1 MWLIPGNAGLN
12 HTIMIDQNSIELKNI
27 ITLFLTHMTGMNT
40 DQTIPIQ
47 YSCYFSR
54 SREGE
59 QFVPEHVI
67 SYVVSGTIT
76 MNDGASSFAF
86 TEGDVY
92 FCRRGQLA
100 KYMKEIGASGEFRSV
115 SIFFDQEMLRNFS
128 AGYGYVSKKHETNFV
143 VKKLFPAKVMASYMD
158 SLRAYEQLFAS
169 GEGKQLL
176 EVKRKEAILLLIQT
190 YPDLKDVI
198 FDFSEPGKIDLEAF
212 MNQHYHFNVGLNRF
226 AYLTGRSLSTF
237 KRDFEKI
244 FQTTPSRWLLL
255 RRLQEAYYLLKEKKK
270 PVSDVYLELG
280 FEDLSHFS
288 YAFKKQYGVA
298 PSQVASR

>member
-1 MWLIPGNAGLN
+1 L
-12 HTIMIDQNSIELKNI
+12 QNTSGLKNI
-27 ITLFLTHMTGMNT
+27 IALFLDRMNAANT
-40 DQTIPIQ
+40 DQSMPIQ

-59 QFVPEHVI
+59 QFIPEHVI
-67 SYVVSGTIT
+67 SYVVAGTMT
-76 MNDGASSFAF
+76 MNDGITSFTF
-86 TEGDVY
+86 SEGDVY

-100 KYMKEIGASGEFRSV
+100 KYMKEVGPSGEFRSV

-128 AGYGYVSKKHETNFV
+128 IEFSYTSQKHDVNFV
-143 VKKLFPAKVMASYMD
+143 VKKLLPAKVMASYMD
-158 SLRAYEQLFAS
+158 SLRAYEPIFAS
-169 GEGKQLL
+169 GRSKELL
-176 EVKRKEAILLLIQT
+176 EVKRKEAILLLLQT
-190 YPDLKDVI
+190 YPELKNVL

-244 FQTTPSRWLLL
+244 FNTTPSRWLLL

-270 PVSDVYLELG
+270 AVSDVYPELG

-288 YAFKKQYGVA
+288 YAFKKQYGIA
-298 PSQVASR
+298 PSQVGAV